1 VSPFLAIIKRDLLLA
16 VRQGGGLGPALGFIL
31 AVLVMVPLSVGPDQA
46 LLQRLAPGIM
56 WLTLLLAVLLTA
68 DRIFNQ
74 DLDDGSLEVMTMQ
87 RLPLEGVTFAK
98 AIAHWL
104 SVCLPLAILAPFL
117 GFLLNLDVSVLGLLL
132 VSMVAGSLAL
142 SMLAA
147 IGGAVTSGLRRG
159 GLLITLLVLPLYV
172 PVMIFGI
179 SVTASM
185 MGPGRSLPS
194 LLVLLAITLAAAVI
208 SPWASAAALRVYL
221 K

>member
-1 VSPFLAIIKRDLLLA
+1 MNSFTAIIRRDLLLA

-31 AVLVMVPLSVGPDQA
+31 AVLVLVPLSVGPDQN

-74 DLDDGSLEVMTMQ
+74 DLDDGSLELMAMHQ
-87 RLPLEGVTFAK
+87 MSLEGVAFAK
-98 AIAHWL
+98 AVAHWL
-104 SVCLPLAILAPFL
+104 SVGLPLAIVSPFL
-117 GFLLNLDVSVLGLLL
+117 GFLLNLDVASLGVLLL
-132 VSMVAGSLAL
+132 SMVIGSLAL

-147 IGGAVTSGLRRG
+147 IGGAVTSGLKRG

-194 LLVLLAITLAAAVI
+194 LLVLLAITLVATVI